1 MIVSPEEVK
10 RIIAEVTA
18 IAEPLLDAEGM
29 ELVDIE
35 YRKEQV
41 GWVLRLFIDKEQGIT
56 LDDCTGIS
64 RELGNLM
71 DVKDPVPHSYHLEI
85 SSPGL
90 NRPLKKEKDLLR
102 FRGKKVR
109 IKTAHPIGDRKNFVG
124 ILSDYKD
131 GTIYVRIDQE
141 LFAIPYKEVARA
153 NLEWEF

>member
-1 MIVSPEEVK
+1 MMISP
-10 RIIAEVTA
+10 AEIKKVMEGVTA
-18 IAEPLLDAEGM
+18 IAVPLLDAEGM

-41 GWVLRLFIDKEQGIT
+41 GWVLRLFIDRAAGVT
-56 LDDCTGIS
+56 LEDCANIS
-64 RELGNLM
+64 RELGNLL
-71 DVKDPVPHSYHLEI
+71 DVKDPIPHPYHLEV

-90 NRPLKKEKDLLR
+90 NRPLKEEKDFLR
-102 FRGKKVR
+102 FKGKKVR

-131 GTIYVRIDQE
+131 GIIYVTIEQE
-141 LFAIPYKEVARA
+141 SLAIPREELVKA